1 MTTETVRF
9 GFTSASAF
17 ALAEAP
23 DPADLGSEGRVRFML
38 VSGRQ
43 DDGLWGP
50 VGAMWLSHDG
60 HRGGFL
66 VNPWALWEGSEI
78 VRGYRGALDRG
89 WTPERIFGYW
99 SDEVWRG
106 SYSVDEEQEAGT
118 LSLLHELVNAL

>member
-1 MTTETVRF
+1 MTTETVRI

-23 DPADLGSEGRVRFML
+23 DAADLGREGRVRFML

-50 VGAMWLSHDG
+50 VGAMWLSHDA

-78 VRGYRGALDRG
+78 VRSYRGALDRG

-99 SDEVWRG
+99 RG

-118 LSLLHELVNAL
+118 LALLNELVNAL